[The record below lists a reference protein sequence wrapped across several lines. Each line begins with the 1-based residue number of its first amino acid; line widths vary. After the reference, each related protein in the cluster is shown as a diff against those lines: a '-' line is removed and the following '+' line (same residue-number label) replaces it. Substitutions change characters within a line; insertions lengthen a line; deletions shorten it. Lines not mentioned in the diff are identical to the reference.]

1 MVISKLIIYHLLVNK
16 IKRKC
21 QHHSLLLFSQN
32 MQNTKINAIVTKSA
46 FLIFG
51 NISKMLRFHFRR
63 LHCYYIRV
71 TSNNM
76 TFSSVDPAWNA
87 FYSHRVTD
95 GFFSF
100 NTFWDLE
107 KNKWQ
112 QRKNF
117 LPKTNVKGQHDIDS
131 SMKNSNKIVI
141 DYVIAI
147 VTYIFLSIGKFIHY
161 LCKSNVEA

>member
-1 MVISKLIIYHLLVNK
+1 
-16 IKRKC
+16 
-21 QHHSLLLFSQN
+21 

-51 NISKMLRFHFRR
+51 NISKMLRLHFRR
-63 LHCYYIRV
+63 FHCYNIRDK
-71 TSNNM
+71 SNNM

-87 FYSHRVTD
+87 FYSYRLWQMAV
-95 GFFSF
+95 FSF

-131 SMKNSNKIVI
+131 SMKNSNKILI

-147 VTYIFLSIGKFIHY
+147 VTYIFFSIGKSIYY
-161 LCKSNVEA
+161 LCKSNVETL